1 MSKINVKGLIATTPR
16 HVTTIENEEIA
27 SFRLA
32 EAIQINDK
40 HAINWFTIVGEKEM
54 ATQIESS
61 FAKGDRVS
69 IKGEL
74 QIIDWDNGDKN
85 GTAVQIIATQIKM
98 TKAVKRVAA

>member
-1 MSKINVKGLIATTPR
+1 MSNVSVKGLIATTPR
-16 HVTTIENEEIA
+16 FVRGLSGEYA

-32 EAIQINDK
+32 EAIQIKGK

-54 ATQIESS
+54 ATQIETS

-74 QIIDWDNGDKN
+74 QIIDWDNGDQT
-85 GTAVQIIATQIKM
+85 GTTAQIIATQIKM
-98 TKAVKRVAA
+98 TKAVRRVAA